1 MAEQEKRAPAEG
13 WLDAATKA
21 IRFGPDR
28 KAVRAEFSAHLED
41 KALDFQRI
49 FPDLTQEEAQ
59 DRAASEMGDPAEI
72 GRELARLHK
81 PLLGYAWLASKVLL
95 GVVIGAGVLLFANRT
110 YQYGISNLLDG
121 PHSWY
126 GDYDPPIAAIYK
138 GVELDYLGPLADSGP
153 VQAGEY
159 AFSTDCGELW
169 NVTMGNGE
177 TSRVV
182 YFQLEVRHPR
192 PMERLNYL
200 VEENMWARDDRGGVI
215 LSSREYYDDM
225 VYPERGLYHVLHI
238 DRLDDGIF
246 TDRYEVSI
254 EIIDR
259 SAQRVDLRYTEMGAD
274 LTIPISLE
282 VTEP

>member
-13 WLDAATKA
+13 WLDKATEG

-28 KAVRAEFSAHLED
+28 KEVRAELSAHLED

-49 FPDLTQEEAQ
+49 FPGLTEDEAKE
-59 DRAASEMGDPAEI
+59 RAAAEMGDPEEI
-72 GRELARLHK
+72 GKELARLHK

-95 GVVIGAGVLLFANRT
+95 GVVIGAAVLLFANRT
-110 YQYGISNLLDG
+110 YQSGLSNLLDG

-126 GDYDPPIAAIYK
+126 GDSDPPIAAIYK

-159 AFSTDCGELW
+159 TFSTDCGELW

-192 PMERLNYL
+192 PMEQLNYL
-200 VEENMWARDDRGGVI
+200 VEETMWAQDDRGGVL
-215 LSSREYYDDM
+215 LSYRDYYDM
-225 VYPERGLYHVLHI
+225 VYPERGLYYVVNF
-238 DRLDDGIF
+238 DPLDDGIF

-254 EIIDR
+254 EITDR

-282 VTEP
+282 VTES

>member
-1 MAEQEKRAPAEG
+1 MKESREKTDK
-13 WLDAATKA
+13 WLDKATAA

-28 KAVRAEFSAHLED
+28 RAVRSELSAHLED

-95 GVVIGAGVLLFANRT
+95 GVVIGAAVLLFANRT

-159 AFSTDCGELW
+159 TFSTDCGELW
-169 NVTMGNGE
+169 NVTMSNGE

-192 PMERLNYL
+192 PMEQLNYL
-200 VEENMWARDDRGGVI
+200 VEETMWAQDDRGGVI
-215 LSSREYYDDM
+215 LSQREYFDM
-225 VYPERGLYHVLHI
+225 AARERGDRKVLHF

-246 TDRYEVSI
+246 TDRYEVSL
-254 EIIDR
+254 EITDR
-259 SAQRVDLRYTEMGAD
+259 SAQRVDLRYTEIGAD

>member
-1 MAEQEKRAPAEG
+1 MKESREKTDK
-13 WLDAATKA
+13 WLDKATAA

-28 KAVRAEFSAHLED
+28 RAVRSELSAHLED

-59 DRAASEMGDPAEI
+59 NRAASEMGDPAEI

-110 YQYGISNLLDG
+110 YQYGLSNLLDG

-159 AFSTDCGELW
+159 TFSTDCGELW

-192 PMERLNYL
+192 PMEQLNYL
-200 VEENMWARDDRGGVI
+200 VEETMWAQDDRGGVI
-215 LSSREYYDDM
+215 LSQRDYFDM
-225 VYPERGLYHVLHI
+225 VYPERGGRKVLHF

-246 TDRYEVSI
+246 TDRYEVSL
-254 EIIDR
+254 EITDR
-259 SAQRVDLRYTEMGAD
+259 SAQRVDLRYTEIGAD

>member
-1 MAEQEKRAPAEG
+1 MKMERDPVGQ

-28 KAVRAEFSAHLED
+28 RTVRSELSAHLED
-41 KALDFQRI
+41 QALDFQRI
-49 FPDLTQEEAQ
+49 FPGLTQEEAKE
-59 DRAASEMGDPAEI
+59 RAAAEMGDPEEI
-72 GRELARLHK
+72 GKELARLHK

-110 YQYGISNLLDG
+110 YQSGLSNLLDG

-159 AFSTDCGELW
+159 TFSTDCGELW

-192 PMERLNYL
+192 PMEQLNYL
-200 VEENMWARDDRGGVI
+200 VEETMWAQDDRGGVI
-215 LSSREYYDDM
+215 LSQREYFDM
-225 VYPERGLYHVLHI
+225 AARERGDRKVLHF

-246 TDRYEVSI
+246 TDRYEVSL
-254 EIIDR
+254 EITDR
-259 SAQRVDLRYTEMGAD
+259 SAQRVDLRYTKMGAD

>member
-1 MAEQEKRAPAEG
+1 MKMERDPVGQ

-28 KAVRAEFSAHLED
+28 RTVRSELSAHLED

-49 FPDLTQEEAQ
+49 FPGLTQEEAQ
-59 DRAASEMGDPAEI
+59 DRAAAEMGDPEEI
-72 GRELARLHK
+72 GKELARLHK

-110 YQYGISNLLDG
+110 YQYGLSNLLDG

-126 GDYDPPIAAIYK
+126 GDSDPPIAAIYK

-159 AFSTDCGELW
+159 TFSTDCGELW
-169 NVTMGNGE
+169 NVTMSNGE

-182 YFQLEVRHPR
+182 YLQLEVRHPR
-192 PMERLNYL
+192 PMEQLNYL
-200 VEENMWARDDRGGVI
+200 VEETMWAQDDRGGVI
-215 LSSREYYDDM
+215 LSQRDYFDM
-225 VYPERGLYHVLHI
+225 VYPEQGGRKVLHF

>member
-1 MAEQEKRAPAEG
+1 MENRHHIPWEQ
-13 WLDAATKA
+13 WLDRATA
-21 IRFGPDR
+21 GIRFKPDR
-28 KAVRAEFSAHLED
+28 KEVRAELSAHLED

-49 FPDLTQEEAQ
+49 FPGLTEDEAKE
-59 DRAASEMGDPAEI
+59 RAAAEMGDPEEI
-72 GRELARLHK
+72 GKELAQLHK

-95 GVVIGAGVLLFANRT
+95 GVVIGAAVLLFANRT
-110 YQYGISNLLDG
+110 YQDGISNLLDG

-126 GDYDPPIAAIYK
+126 GDSDPPIAAIYK

-159 AFSTDCGELW
+159 TFSTDCGELW
-169 NVTMGNGE
+169 NVTMSNGE

-182 YFQLEVRHPR
+182 YLQLEVRHPR
-192 PMERLNYL
+192 PMEQLNYL
-200 VEENMWARDDRGGVI
+200 VEEPMWAQDDRGGVL
-215 LSSREYYDDM
+215 LSYRDYYDM
-225 VYPERGLYHVLHI
+225 VYPERGLYYVVNF
-238 DRLDDGIF
+238 DPLDDGIF

-254 EIIDR
+254 EITDR

>member
-13 WLDAATKA
+13 WLDKATA
-21 IRFGPDR
+21 SIRFGPDR
-28 KAVRAEFSAHLED
+28 KEVRAELSAHLED

-49 FPDLTQEEAQ
+49 FPGLTEDEAKE
-59 DRAASEMGDPAEI
+59 RAAAEMGDPEEI
-72 GRELARLHK
+72 GKELAQLHK

-95 GVVIGAGVLLFANRT
+95 GVVIGAAVLLFANRT
-110 YQYGISNLLDG
+110 YQDGISNLLDG

-126 GDYDPPIAAIYK
+126 GDSDPPIAAIYK

-159 AFSTDCGELW
+159 TFSTDCGELW
-169 NVTMGNGE
+169 NVTMSNGE

-182 YFQLEVRHPR
+182 YLQLEVRHPR
-192 PMERLNYL
+192 PMEQLNYL
-200 VEENMWARDDRGGVI
+200 VEETMWAQDDRGGVL
-215 LSSREYYDDM
+215 LSYRDYYDM
-225 VYPERGLYHVLHI
+225 VYPERGLYYVVNF
-238 DRLDDGIF
+238 DPLDDGIF

-254 EIIDR
+254 EITDR

-282 VTEP
+282 VTES

>member
-1 MAEQEKRAPAEG
+1 MKMERDPVGQ

-28 KAVRAEFSAHLED
+28 RTVRSELSAHLED

-49 FPDLTQEEAQ
+49 FPGLTQEEAQ
-59 DRAASEMGDPAEI
+59 DRVAAEMGDPAEI
-72 GRELARLHK
+72 GKELARLHK

-159 AFSTDCGELW
+159 TFSTDCGELW
-169 NVTMGNGE
+169 NVTMSNGE

-192 PMERLNYL
+192 PMEQLNYL
-200 VEENMWARDDRGGVI
+200 VEETMWAQDDRGGVI
-215 LSSREYYDDM
+215 LSQREYFDM
-225 VYPERGLYHVLHI
+225 AARERGDRKVLHF

-246 TDRYEVSI
+246 TDRYEVSL
-254 EIIDR
+254 EITDR
-259 SAQRVDLRYTEMGAD
+259 SAQRVDLRYTEIGAD

>member
-1 MAEQEKRAPAEG
+1 MKESREKTDK
-13 WLDAATKA
+13 WLDKATAA

-28 KAVRAEFSAHLED
+28 RTVRSELSAHLED

-49 FPDLTQEEAQ
+49 FPDLTEEEAQ
-59 DRAASEMGDPAEI
+59 ERAAAEMGDPAEI
-72 GRELARLHK
+72 GRELARLHR

-110 YQYGISNLLDG
+110 YQDGISNLLDG

-126 GDYDPPIAAIYK
+126 GDYDPPIAAIYEES
-138 GVELDYLGPLADSGP
+138 GLDYLGPLADSGP

-159 AFSTDCGELW
+159 TFSTDCGELW

-192 PMERLNYL
+192 PMEQLNYL
-200 VEENMWARDDRGGVI
+200 VEETMWAQDDRGGVI
-215 LSSREYYDDM
+215 LSQRDYFDM
-225 VYPERGLYHVLHI
+225 VYPERGGRKVLHF

-246 TDRYEVSI
+246 TDRYEVSL
-254 EIIDR
+254 EITDR
-259 SAQRVDLRYTEMGAD
+259 SAQRVDLRYAEIGAD

>member
-1 MAEQEKRAPAEG
+1 MKMERDPVGQ

-28 KAVRAEFSAHLED
+28 RTVRSELSAHLED

-72 GRELARLHK
+72 GKELARLHK

-95 GVVIGAGVLLFANRT
+95 GVVIGAAVLLFANRT

-138 GVELDYLGPLADSGP
+138 GVELDYLGPLANSGP

-159 AFSTDCGELW
+159 TFSTDCGELW
-169 NVTMGNGE
+169 NVAMGNGE

-192 PMERLNYL
+192 PMEQLNYL
-200 VEENMWARDDRGGVI
+200 VEETMWAQDDRGGVI
-215 LSSREYYDDM
+215 LSQREYFDM
-225 VYPERGLYHVLHI
+225 AARERGDRKVLHF

-246 TDRYEVSI
+246 TDRYEVSL
-254 EIIDR
+254 EITDR

>member
-1 MAEQEKRAPAEG
+1 MKESREKTDK
-13 WLDAATKA
+13 WLDKATAA

-28 KAVRAEFSAHLED
+28 RTVRSELSAHLED

-59 DRAASEMGDPAEI
+59 DRAAAEMGDPEEI
-72 GRELARLHK
+72 GKELARLHK

-95 GVVIGAGVLLFANRT
+95 GVVIGAAVLLFANRT

-159 AFSTDCGELW
+159 TFSTDCGELW
-169 NVTMGNGE
+169 NVTMSNGE

-182 YFQLEVRHPR
+182 YLQLEVRHPR
-192 PMERLNYL
+192 PMEQLNYL
-200 VEENMWARDDRGGVI
+200 VEETMWAQDDRGGVI
-215 LSSREYYDDM
+215 LSQRDYFDM
-225 VYPERGLYHVLHI
+225 VYPERGGCKVLHF

-246 TDRYEVSI
+246 TDRYEVSL
-254 EIIDR
+254 EITDR
-259 SAQRVDLRYTEMGAD
+259 SAQRVDLRYTEIGAD

>member
-1 MAEQEKRAPAEG
+1 MENQHHIPWEQ
-13 WLDAATKA
+13 WLDRATA
-21 IRFGPDR
+21 GIRFKPDR
-28 KAVRAEFSAHLED
+28 EVVRAELEAHLED

-49 FPDLTQEEAQ
+49 FPGLTEDEAKE
-59 DRAASEMGDPAEI
+59 RAAAEMGDPEEI
-72 GRELARLHK
+72 GGELARLHR

-95 GVVIGAGVLLFANRT
+95 GVVIGAAVLLFANRT
-110 YQYGISNLLDG
+110 YQDGISNLLDG

-126 GDYDPPIAAIYK
+126 GDSDPPIAAIYK

-159 AFSTDCGELW
+159 TFSTDCGELW
-169 NVTMGNGE
+169 NVTMSNGE

-182 YFQLEVRHPR
+182 YLQLEVRHPR
-192 PMERLNYL
+192 PMEQLNFL
-200 VEENMWARDDRGGVI
+200 VEENMWAQDDRGGVI

-225 VYPERGLYHVLHI
+225 VYPERGGRKVLHF

-246 TDRYEVSI
+246 TDRYEVSL
-254 EIIDR
+254 EITDR

-274 LTIPISLE
+274 LTIPISLK

>member
-1 MAEQEKRAPAEG
+1 MKMERDPVGQ

-28 KAVRAEFSAHLED
+28 RAVRSELSAHLED

-72 GRELARLHK
+72 GKELARLHK

-95 GVVIGAGVLLFANRT
+95 GVVIGAAVLLFANRT

-138 GVELDYLGPLADSGP
+138 GVELDYLGPLANSGP

-159 AFSTDCGELW
+159 TFSTDCGELW
-169 NVTMGNGE
+169 NVAMGNGE

-192 PMERLNYL
+192 PMEQLNYL
-200 VEENMWARDDRGGVI
+200 VEETMWAQDDRGGVI
-215 LSSREYYDDM
+215 LSQREYFDM
-225 VYPERGLYHVLHI
+225 AARERGDRKVLHF

-246 TDRYEVSI
+246 TDRYEVSL
-254 EIIDR
+254 EITDR

>member
-1 MAEQEKRAPAEG
+1 MEQDNGHPVAQ
-13 WLDAATKA
+13 WLDKATEG
-21 IRFGPDR
+21 IQFGPDR
-28 KAVRAEFSAHLED
+28 KAVRAELDGHLDD
-41 KALDFQRI
+41 KIQDLQRI
-49 FPDLTQEEAQ
+49 FPDLSAWEATQMAL
-59 DRAASEMGDPAEI
+59 SGMGDPEEI
-72 GRELARLHK
+72 GKELARLHK
-81 PLLGYAWLASKVLL
+81 PLLGHAWLASKVLL
-95 GVVIGAGVLLFANRT
+95 GVVIGAAVLLFANRT
-110 YQYGISNLLDG
+110 YQSGLSNLLDG

-159 AFSTDCGELW
+159 TFSTDCGELW
-169 NVTMGNGE
+169 NVIMGNGE

-200 VEENMWARDDRGGVI
+200 VEENMWAQDDRGGVI

-225 VYPERGLYHVLHI
+225 VYPERGGRKVLHF

-246 TDRYEVSI
+246 TDRYEVSL
-254 EIIDR
+254 EITDR
-259 SAQRVDLRYTEMGAD
+259 SAQRVDLRYTEIGAD

>member
-13 WLDAATKA
+13 WLDKATA
-21 IRFGPDR
+21 GIRFGPDR
-28 KAVRAEFSAHLED
+28 REVRRELEEHLED
-41 KALDFQRI
+41 KALDYLRI
-49 FPDLTQEEAQ
+49 FPDLTKEEARQ
-59 DRAASEMGDPAEI
+59 RAASEMGDPEEI
-72 GRELARLHK
+72 GRELAQLHK
-81 PLLGYAWLASKVLL
+81 PLLGHAWLASKVLL
-95 GVVIGAGVLLFANRT
+95 GVVIGAAVLLFANRT

-159 AFSTDCGELW
+159 TFSTDCGELW

-200 VEENMWARDDRGGVI
+200 VEENMWAQDDRGGVI

-238 DRLDDGIF
+238 DRLDDGVFI
-246 TDRYEVSI
+246 DWYEVSI
-254 EIIDR
+254 EITDR
-259 SAQRVDLRYTEMGAD
+259 SAQRVDLRYAEIGAD

>member
-1 MAEQEKRAPAEG
+1 MKMERDPVGQ

-28 KAVRAEFSAHLED
+28 RAVRSELSAHLED

-49 FPDLTQEEAQ
+49 FPDL
-59 DRAASEMGDPAEI
+59 AEI

-110 YQYGISNLLDG
+110 YQSGLSNLLDG

-159 AFSTDCGELW
+159 TFSTDCGELW
-169 NVTMGNGE
+169 NVAMGNGE

-192 PMERLNYL
+192 PMEQLNYL
-200 VEENMWARDDRGGVI
+200 VEETMWAQDDRGGVI
-215 LSSREYYDDM
+215 LSQREYFDM
-225 VYPERGLYHVLHI
+225 AARERGDRKVLHF

-246 TDRYEVSI
+246 TDRYEVSL
-254 EIIDR
+254 EITDR
-259 SAQRVDLRYTEMGAD
+259 SAQRVDLRYTEIGAD

>member
-1 MAEQEKRAPAEG
+1 MKESREKTDK
-13 WLDAATKA
+13 WLDKATA
-21 IRFGPDR
+21 GIRFGPDR
-28 KAVRAEFSAHLED
+28 RTVRSELSAHLED

-49 FPDLTQEEAQ
+49 FPGLPEDEAKE
-59 DRAASEMGDPAEI
+59 RAAAEMGDPEEI
-72 GRELARLHK
+72 GRELARLHR

-95 GVVIGAGVLLFANRT
+95 GLVIGAAVLLFANRT
-110 YQYGISNLLDG
+110 YQYGLSNLLDG

-159 AFSTDCGELW
+159 TFSTDCGELW

-200 VEENMWARDDRGGVI
+200 VEENMWAQDDRGGVI

-225 VYPERGLYHVLHI
+225 VYSERGGRKVLHF

-246 TDRYEVSI
+246 TDRYEVSL
-254 EIIDR
+254 EITDR
-259 SAQRVDLRYTEMGAD
+259 SAQRVDLRYTEIGAD

>member
-1 MAEQEKRAPAEG
+1 MKMERDPVGQ

-28 KAVRAEFSAHLED
+28 RAVRSELSAHLED
-41 KALDFQRI
+41 KALDYLRI
-49 FPDLTQEEAQ
+49 FPDLTKEEARQ
-59 DRAASEMGDPAEI
+59 RAASEMGDPAEI
-72 GRELARLHK
+72 GKELARLHK

-95 GVVIGAGVLLFANRT
+95 GVVIGAAVLLFANRT
-110 YQYGISNLLDG
+110 YQDGISNLLDG

-126 GDYDPPIAAIYK
+126 GDSDPPIAAIYK

-159 AFSTDCGELW
+159 TFSTDCGELW
-169 NVTMGNGE
+169 NVTMSNGE

-182 YFQLEVRHPR
+182 YLQLEVRHPR
-192 PMERLNYL
+192 PMEQLNYL
-200 VEENMWARDDRGGVI
+200 VEETMWAQDDRGGVI
-215 LSSREYYDDM
+215 LSQRDYFDM
-225 VYPERGLYHVLHI
+225 VYPEQGGRKVLHF

>member
-13 WLDAATKA
+13 WLDKATA
-21 IRFGPDR
+21 SIRFGPDR
-28 KAVRAEFSAHLED
+28 KEVRAELSAHLED

-49 FPDLTQEEAQ
+49 FPDLTEEEAKE
-59 DRAASEMGDPAEI
+59 RAAAEMGDPEEI
-72 GRELARLHK
+72 GKELAQLHK

-95 GVVIGAGVLLFANRT
+95 GVVIGAAVLLFANRT
-110 YQYGISNLLDG
+110 YQDGISNLLDG

-126 GDYDPPIAAIYK
+126 GDSDPPIAAIYK

-159 AFSTDCGELW
+159 TFSTDCGELW
-169 NVTMGNGE
+169 NVTMSNGE

-182 YFQLEVRHPR
+182 YLQLEVRHPR
-192 PMERLNYL
+192 PMEQLNYL
-200 VEENMWARDDRGGVI
+200 VEETMWAQDDRGGVI
-215 LSSREYYDDM
+215 LSQRDYFDM
-225 VYPERGLYHVLHI
+225 VYPERGGRKVLHF

-246 TDRYEVSI
+246 TDRYEVSL
-254 EIIDR
+254 EITDR
-259 SAQRVDLRYTEMGAD
+259 SAQRVDLRYTEIGAD

>member
-1 MAEQEKRAPAEG
+1 MKMERDPVGQ

-28 KAVRAEFSAHLED
+28 RAVRSELSAHLED

-49 FPDLTQEEAQ
+49 FPGLTEDEAKE
-59 DRAASEMGDPAEI
+59 RAAAEMGDPEEI

-110 YQYGISNLLDG
+110 YQSGLSNLLDG

-159 AFSTDCGELW
+159 TFSTDCGELW
-169 NVTMGNGE
+169 NVAMGNGE

-192 PMERLNYL
+192 PMEQLNYL
-200 VEENMWARDDRGGVI
+200 VEETMWAQDDRGGVI
-215 LSSREYYDDM
+215 LSQREYFDM
-225 VYPERGLYHVLHI
+225 AARERGDRKVLHF

-246 TDRYEVSI
+246 TDRYEVSL
-254 EIIDR
+254 EITDR
-259 SAQRVDLRYTEMGAD
+259 SAQRVDLRYTEIGAD

>member
-13 WLDAATKA
+13 WLDKATA
-21 IRFGPDR
+21 GIRFGPDR
-28 KAVRAEFSAHLED
+28 REVRRELEEHLED

-72 GRELARLHK
+72 GKELARLHK

-95 GVVIGAGVLLFANRT
+95 GVVIGAAVLLFANRT
-110 YQYGISNLLDG
+110 YQSGLSNLLDG

-159 AFSTDCGELW
+159 TFSTDCGELW

-200 VEENMWARDDRGGVI
+200 VEENMWAQDDRGGVN

-282 VTEP
+282 VAEP

>member
-13 WLDAATKA
+13 WLDKATA
-21 IRFGPDR
+21 GIRFGPDR
-28 KAVRAEFSAHLED
+28 MEVRRELEEHLED
-41 KALDFQRI
+41 KALDYLRI
-49 FPDLTQEEAQ
+49 FPDLTKEEARQ
-59 DRAASEMGDPAEI
+59 RAASEMGDPAEI

-95 GVVIGAGVLLFANRT
+95 GVVIGAAVLLFANRT
-110 YQYGISNLLDG
+110 YQYGLSNLLDG

-159 AFSTDCGELW
+159 TFSTDCGELW

-182 YFQLEVRHPR
+182 YFKLEVRHPR

-200 VEENMWARDDRGGVI
+200 VEENMWAQDDRGGVI
-215 LSSREYYDDM
+215 LSQRDYFDM
-225 VYPERGLYHVLHI
+225 VYPERGGRKVLHF

-246 TDRYEVSI
+246 TDRYEVSL
-254 EIIDR
+254 EITDR
-259 SAQRVDLRYTEMGAD
+259 SAQRVDLRYTEIGAD